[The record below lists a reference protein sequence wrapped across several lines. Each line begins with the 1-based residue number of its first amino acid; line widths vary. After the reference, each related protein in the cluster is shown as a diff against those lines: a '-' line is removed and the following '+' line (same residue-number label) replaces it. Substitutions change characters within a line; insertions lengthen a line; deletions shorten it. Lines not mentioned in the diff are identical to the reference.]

1 MTEERKN
8 PIEWIYS
15 TKDNEELLKRYDEWA
30 ASYDDDLTTQEEHRA
45 PAVAAEVLYRLVPK
59 NAKLLDAGA
68 GTGLLGEVLA
78 AAGYGDAVAIDLSQG
93 MLDVAEAKGVYRELH
108 RMVLGEHLDF
118 PANAFDAVAATGV
131 FTAAHAP
138 ASSFQELVRVA
149 RPGGHIVF
157 TLSEQ
162 AYEES
167 GFKEALELLES
178 QGNWALV
185 EKTDSM
191 KLTNDSPY
199 EHRVWAFQV
208 TG

>member
-78 AAGYGDAVAIDLSQG
+78 CT
-93 MLDVAEAKGVYRELH
+93 RPT
-108 RMVLGEHLDF
+108 DF
-118 PANAFDAVAATGV
+118 TDDPNIM
-131 FTAAHAP
+131 TA
-138 ASSFQELVRVA
+138 R
-149 RPGGHIVF
+149 
-157 TLSEQ
+157 
-162 AYEES
+162 
-167 GFKEALELLES
+167 
-178 QGNWALV
+178 
-185 EKTDSM
+185 
-191 KLTNDSPY
+191 
-199 EHRVWAFQV
+199 RVWGTACWKRCV
-208 TG
+208 